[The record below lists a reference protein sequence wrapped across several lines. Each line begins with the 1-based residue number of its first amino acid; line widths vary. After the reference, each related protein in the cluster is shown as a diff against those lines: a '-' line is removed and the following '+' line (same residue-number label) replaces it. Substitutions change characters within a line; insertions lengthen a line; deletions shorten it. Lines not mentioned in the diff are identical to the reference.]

1 MLHCRCSCWD
11 NALQPSTSQL
21 LPAAAAVPA
30 PTCRLLLH
38 PCPAA
43 GQWNRWATTAAALPS
58 SLPSTSPCSSSGAQ
72 LCLAFRQRACTAM
85 GHLYSSAAVKL
96 VLPYL
101 TKLPLPLPVQ
111 GRVHSLLQSA
121 VPPAGRPSSAAA
133 GSRRKNRSATART
146 AMPTGTARRPPTPAR
161 PLNVSGSFLAAQT

>member
-1 MLHCRCSCWD
+1 
-11 NALQPSTSQL
+11 
-21 LPAAAAVPA
+21 
-30 PTCRLLLH
+30 
-38 PCPAA
+38 
-43 GQWNRWATTAAALPS
+43 
-58 SLPSTSPCSSSGAQ
+58 
-72 LCLAFRQRACTAM
+72 LAFRQRACTAM

-133 GSRRKNRSATART
+133 GSGVCHLGWAKVRLPCSSYICLFLCVPASRCQCTTGPFPTAFRC
-146 AMPTGTARRPPTPAR
+146 PWQR
-161 PLNVSGSFLAAQT
+161 PLP